1 VDIRGQLVG
10 INSFFI
16 TQGGGSEGLG
26 FAIPSRLVK
35 FVYETIR
42 RTGRVS
48 WADIG
53 VRVQGVTPTLSLGLR
68 LPRDSGVVVSDVIP
82 GTAAEQL
89 GIKAGDF
96 LSTIDGQPVE
106 NLPKYYEVMYHKGM
120 GDKVALNLIRDSHRI
135 SLEIPITASMGDVD
149 HAAAESNPPSNL
161 VPKLGILCSEVGT
174 MPRIETAQ
182 LRSKTGVLV
191 EAKAVGGD
199 MQANLMAGDVIHSV
213 NLTSISNVAQLQ
225 TVLDQV
231 KSGTPIVL
239 QVERKSQFLY
249 VPVDEN

>member
-1 VDIRGQLVG
+1 
-10 INSFFI
+10 
-16 TQGGGSEGLG
+16 
-26 FAIPSRLVK
+26 
-35 FVYETIR
+35 
-42 RTGRVS
+42 
-48 WADIG
+48 
-53 VRVQGVTPTLSLGLR
+53 
-68 LPRDSGVVVSDVIP
+68 
-82 GTAAEQL
+82 
-89 GIKAGDF
+89 
-96 LSTIDGQPVE
+96 
-106 NLPKYYEVMYHKGM
+106 
-120 GDKVALNLIRDSHRI
+120 
-135 SLEIPITASMGDVD
+135 
-149 HAAAESNPPSNL
+149 
-161 VPKLGILCSEVGT
+161 

>member
-1 VDIRGQLVG
+1 MDIRGQLVG

-68 LPRDSGVVVSDVIP
+68 LPRDSGSSSQTSSLERRRNNWELKP
-82 GTAAEQL
+82 ET
-89 GIKAGDF
+89 F

-106 NLPKYYEVMYHKGM
+106 NLPKYYEAMYHKGM

-135 SLEIPITASMGDVD
+135 SLRNSYY
-149 HAAAESNPPSNL
+149 
-161 VPKLGILCSEVGT
+161 C
-174 MPRIETAQ
+174 
-182 LRSKTGVLV
+182 
-191 EAKAVGGD
+191 
-199 MQANLMAGDVIHSV
+199 
-213 NLTSISNVAQLQ
+213 
-225 TVLDQV
+225 LD
-231 KSGTPIVL
+231 G
-239 QVERKSQFLY
+239 RR
-249 VPVDEN
+249 